1 MQPMIQRVRHCVLCG
16 GDIASGGRI
25 DRRYCSGSCRTLAY
39 RARLQQHAKEPEGIA
54 PPPWSV
60 VRLPPFSSALAALG
74 ELQSRIALLTRQ
86 LSEQEREHRKEL
98 HVGQNSTFAQQPT
111 RREAEAQ
118 EAAQAAQAEAEAR
131 QRISDQLQTESA
143 AEISRLREQLAR
155 TQQERVKEEERARA
169 CQQVISAAQ
178 TRIQELESRLQSVES
193 QIQEARQQVRLAP
206 APITY
211 QRQHEP
217 GHLPSTTES
226 LARDVLTAFRRAL
239 LANSNEPS
247 AALQTTLDDIE
258 AELFT
263 VARFA
268 AHLHVVAL
276 LDRSTQPDHKH
287 EAERITAHLKR
298 GFAERPE
305 LGPPRLTEWLQ
316 RNEALT
322 MKLSQAICQALDA
335 RLLRNLPAAISEPV
349 NPSPDLRAAIAQR
362 DAAHAML
369 SDVHAQLQAAEEGL
383 KRLASA
389 TKKSDTLP
397 SDAGADIEALLVLMR
412 DKVRLTHKVGYRHL
426 MNGHIWNGPAVTT
439 ERPEAKDVERLAR
452 EEAAHARKSYIEH
465 PPSGLPL
472 RPTWIREGVV
482 MDDFSE
488 LELRVQVTVE
498 VSKLRHQLE
507 KFSAQK

>member
-39 RARLQQHAKEPEGIA
+39 RARLQQHAKEPKSIA

-74 ELQSRIALLTRQ
+74 ELQSRIALLTTQ

-98 HVGQNSTFAQQPT
+98 HVGQSSTFAQQPT
-111 RREAEAQ
+111 RREAEEQ
-118 EAAQAAQAEAEAR
+118 EVAQAAQAEAEAR
-131 QRISDQLQTESA
+131 HRISDQLQSESA
-143 AEISRLREQLAR
+143 AEISRLLEQLAR
-155 TQQERVKEEERARA
+155 TQQERAKEEEGARA
-169 CQQVISAAQ
+169 SQQVISAAQ
-178 TRIQELESRLQSVES
+178 TRIQELESRLQSAEG
-193 QIQEARQQVRLAP
+193 QLKEERQQAKLAA
-206 APITY
+206 APTTH
-211 QRQHEP
+211 QQQHEP
-217 GHLPSTTES
+217 GQLPSTTDS

-239 LANSNEPS
+239 LANSNEQS
-247 AALQTTLDDIE
+247 AALQTALDDSE

-268 AHLHVVAL
+268 AHLHAVAL
-276 LDRSTQPDHKH
+276 LDKSTQPDHKH
-287 EAERITAHLKR
+287 EAERITAHLRR

-335 RLLRNLPAAISEPV
+335 RLLRNLPAAIPESV

-362 DAAHAML
+362 DAAQAKL
-369 SDVHAQLQAAEEGL
+369 SDVQEQLHAAEEGL
-383 KRLASA
+383 ARLASA
-389 TKKSDTLP
+389 PRKSDALRA
-397 SDAGADIEALLVLMR
+397 DARADIEALLVLMR
-412 DKVRLTHKVGYRHL
+412 DKVRLIHKVGYRHL
-426 MNGHIWNGPAVTT
+426 LNGHRWNGPVVTT
-439 ERPEAKDVERLAR
+439 DRPEAKDVERLAR
-452 EEAAHARKSYIEH
+452 EEAARARKAYIEH

-482 MDDFSE
+482 MDESSE
-488 LELRVQVTVE
+488 LELRVKVTVE
-498 VSKLRHQLE
+498 VAKLRHQLE

>member
-39 RARLQQHAKEPEGIA
+39 RARLQQPAKESPSIA

-74 ELQSRIALLTRQ
+74 ELQSRIALLTTQ

-98 HVGQNSTFAQQPT
+98 HVGQSSTFAQQPT
-111 RREAEAQ
+111 RREEQ
-118 EAAQAAQAEAEAR
+118 EAAKASQAQAVAR
-131 QRISDQLQTESA
+131 QRISDQVQSESA
-143 AEISRLREQLAR
+143 AEIARLRERLASA
-155 TQQERVKEEERARA
+155 QQERREAQDLARA
-169 CQQVISAAQ
+169 SQQTISAAQ
-178 TRIQELESRLQSVES
+178 TRIQELESRLQSAANQSNET
-193 QIQEARQQVRLAP
+193 RQP
-206 APITY
+206 AMLTSASTHH
-211 QRQHEP
+211 QQHEP
-217 GHLPSTTES
+217 GQLPSTTES
-226 LARDVLTAFRRAL
+226 LAREVLTSFRRAL
-239 LANSNEPS
+239 LANSNEQS
-247 AALQTTLDDIE
+247 AALQTALDDSE

-268 AHLHVVAL
+268 AHLHAVAL
-276 LDRSTQPDHKH
+276 LDKSTQPDHKH

-322 MKLSQAICQALDA
+322 MKLSQAICKALDA
-335 RLLRNLPAAISEPV
+335 RLLRNLPAAIQESV
-349 NPSPDLRAAIAQR
+349 NPSPDVRAAIAQR
-362 DAAHAML
+362 DAAQAKL
-369 SDVHAQLQAAEEGL
+369 SDVQEQLHAAEEGL
-383 KRLASA
+383 ARLASA
-389 TKKSDTLP
+389 TKKSDTV
-397 SDAGADIEALLVLMR
+397 SADAKADIEALLVLMR
-412 DKVRLTHKVGYRHL
+412 DKVRLIHKVGYRHL
-426 MNGHIWNGPAVTT
+426 MNGHIWNGPVVTT
-439 ERPEAKDVERLAR
+439 DRPEAKDVERLAR
-452 EEAAHARKSYIEH
+452 EEATRARKAYIEH

-482 MDDFSE
+482 MDESSE
-488 LELRVQVTVE
+488 LELRVKVTVE
-498 VSKLRHQLE
+498 VAKLRHQLA

>member
-39 RARLQQHAKEPEGIA
+39 RARLQQHAKEPESIA

-74 ELQSRIALLTRQ
+74 ELQSRIALLTTQ

-98 HVGQNSTFAQQPT
+98 HVGQSSTFAQRST
-111 RREAEAQ
+111 RREAE
-118 EAAQAAQAEAEAR
+118 EQAAARSTQAETAAR
-131 QRISDQLQTESA
+131 QRISDQVQTEAA
-143 AEISRLREQLAR
+143 AEIARLREQLAR
-155 TQQERVKEEERARA
+155 TQQERGEVEERERVS
-169 CQQVISAAQ
+169 QQGLSAAQ
-178 TRIQELESRLQSVES
+178 TRIQELESRLQNAEG
-193 QIQEARQQVRLAP
+193 QIKEARQQAKLAP
-206 APITY
+206 APTTH
-211 QRQHEP
+211 QQQHEP
-217 GHLPSTTES
+217 GQLPSTTDS

-239 LANSNEPS
+239 LANSNEQS
-247 AALQTTLDDIE
+247 AALQTALDDSE

-268 AHLHVVAL
+268 AHLHAVAL
-276 LDRSTQPDHKH
+276 LDKSTQPDHKH

-349 NPSPDLRAAIAQR
+349 NPSPDVRAAIAQR
-362 DAAHAML
+362 DAAQAKL
-369 SDVHAQLQAAEEGL
+369 SDVQEQLHAAEEGL
-383 KRLASA
+383 ARLASA
-389 TKKSDTLP
+389 PRKSDALP
-397 SDAGADIEALLVLMR
+397 SDARADIEALLVLMR
-412 DKVRLTHKVGYRHL
+412 DKVRLIHKVGYRHL
-426 MNGHIWNGPAVTT
+426 LNGHRWNGPAVTT
-439 ERPEAKDVERLAR
+439 DRPEAKDVERLAR

-482 MDDFSE
+482 MDESSE
-488 LELRVQVTVE
+488 LELRVKVTVE
-498 VSKLRHQLE
+498 VAKLRHQLE
-507 KFSAQK
+507 KFSTPK

>member
-39 RARLQQHAKEPEGIA
+39 RARLQQPAKESPSIA

-74 ELQSRIALLTRQ
+74 ELQSRIALLTTQ
-86 LSEQEREHRKEL
+86 LSEQEREHRMEL
-98 HVGQNSTFAQQPT
+98 HVGQSSTFAQQPT
-111 RREAEAQ
+111 RREAEEQ

-131 QRISDQLQTESA
+131 QRISDQLQSESA

-155 TQQERVKEEERARA
+155 TQQERVIEEEGARA
-169 CQQVISAAQ
+169 SQQVISAAQ
-178 TRIQELESRLQSVES
+178 TRIQELESRLQSAEG
-193 QIQEARQQVRLAP
+193 QLKEERQQAKLAP
-206 APITY
+206 APTTH
-211 QRQHEP
+211 QQQHEP
-217 GHLPSTTES
+217 GQLPSTTDS

-239 LANSNEPS
+239 LANSNEQS
-247 AALQTTLDDIE
+247 AALQTALDDSE

-276 LDRSTQPDHKH
+276 LDKSTQPDHRH

-322 MKLSQAICQALDA
+322 MKLSQAICKALDA
-335 RLLRNLPAAISEPV
+335 RLLRNLPVAMPEPA
-349 NPSPDLRAAIAQR
+349 NPSLDVRAAIAQR
-362 DAAHAML
+362 DAAQAKL
-369 SDVHAQLQAAEEGL
+369 SDVQEQLHAAEEGL
-383 KRLASA
+383 ARLSA
-389 TKKSDTLP
+389 ATRKSDTLP
-397 SDAGADIEALLVLMR
+397 SDARADIDALLVLMR
-412 DKVRLTHKVGYRHL
+412 DKVRLIHKVGYRHL
-426 MNGHIWNGPAVTT
+426 LNGHRWNGPAVTT

-452 EEAAHARKSYIEH
+452 EEAARARKSYIEH

-482 MDDFSE
+482 MDESSE
-488 LELRVQVTVE
+488 LELRVKVTVE
-498 VSKLRHQLE
+498 VAKLRHQLE
-507 KFSAQK
+507 KFSAQ

>member
-39 RARLQQHAKEPEGIA
+39 RARLQQHAKEPESIA

-74 ELQSRIALLTRQ
+74 ELQSRIALLTTQ

-98 HVGQNSTFAQQPT
+98 HVGQSSTFVQQPT
-111 RREAEAQ
+111 RREAEEQ
-118 EAAQAAQAEAEAR
+118 EAEKASQADAEAR
-131 QRISDQLQTESA
+131 QLISDQVQSESA
-143 AEISRLREQLAR
+143 AEIARLRERLASA
-155 TQQERVKEEERARA
+155 QQERGEAQELARA
-169 CQQVISAAQ
+169 SQQTISAAQ
-178 TRIQELESRLQSVES
+178 ARIQELESRLHNAANQSK
-193 QIQEARQQVRLAP
+193 EARQP
-206 APITY
+206 AKPTPASTHH
-211 QRQHEP
+211 QQHEP
-217 GHLPSTTES
+217 GQLPSTTDS
-226 LARDVLTAFRRAL
+226 LARDVLTTFRRAL
-239 LANSNEPS
+239 LANSNEQS
-247 AALQTTLDDIE
+247 AALQTALDDSE

-276 LDRSTQPDHKH
+276 LDKSTQLDHKH

-335 RLLRNLPAAISEPV
+335 RLLRNLPAAIPESV

-362 DAAHAML
+362 DAAQAKL
-369 SDVHAQLQAAEEGL
+369 SDVQEQLHAAEEGL
-383 KRLASA
+383 ARLASA
-389 TKKSDTLP
+389 PRKSDALP
-397 SDAGADIEALLVLMR
+397 SDARADIEALLVLMR
-412 DKVRLTHKVGYRHL
+412 DKVRLIHKLGYRHL
-426 MNGHIWNGPAVTT
+426 MNGHIWNGPTVTT
-439 ERPEAKDVERLAR
+439 DRPAAKDVERLAR
-452 EEAAHARKSYIEH
+452 EEAARARKAYIEH

-482 MDDFSE
+482 MDESSE
-488 LELRVQVTVE
+488 LELRVKVTVE
-498 VSKLRHQLE
+498 VAKLRHQLE
-507 KFSAQK
+507 KFSTPK